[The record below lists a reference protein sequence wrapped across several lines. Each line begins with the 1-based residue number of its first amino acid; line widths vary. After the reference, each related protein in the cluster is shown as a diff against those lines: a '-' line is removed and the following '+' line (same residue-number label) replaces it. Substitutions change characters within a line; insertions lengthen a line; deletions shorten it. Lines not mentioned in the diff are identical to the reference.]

1 MQRMCAV
8 GSSQE
13 TSIAAATPAG
23 IGGSMREAGGGL
35 AAGARRVAG
44 PRARGTLLAGAATAG
59 NAATGGGSLL
69 TGGGQFNGSSPGAG
83 RPLYTMER

>member
-23 IGGSMREAGGGL
+23 IGGSMREAGGGT
-35 AAGARRVAG
+35 APGARRVAG
-44 PRARGTLLAGAATAG
+44 GRSRNTLLTGG
-59 NAATGGGSLL
+59 NASTGGGSLL
-69 TGGGQFNGSSPGAG
+69 TGGGQFEAPYG
-83 RPLYTMER
+83 RPQYTMER